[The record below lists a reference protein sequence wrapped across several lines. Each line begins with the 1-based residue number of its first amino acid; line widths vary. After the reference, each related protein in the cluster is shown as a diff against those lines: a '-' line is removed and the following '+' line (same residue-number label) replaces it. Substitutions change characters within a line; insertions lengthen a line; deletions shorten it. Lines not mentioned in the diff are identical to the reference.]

1 MTMNLSIAR
10 RVNVTMAGI
19 MFIAMIPVAHAEQT
33 DCRNIADDK
42 VRLACYDKLTNPAA
56 ASPDSAA
63 VPAAI
68 PAAVKP
74 PPAATMPETAPV
86 ADKAPGVTVVP
97 LDDSTAKARVI
108 DPKDEPEIR
117 IRGRVISCR
126 KDATRKFLFYFDNG
140 QIWRQK
146 DNTNIRW
153 RDCEFDVTIT
163 KDVFGYKMV
172 ADNEGRQVRISR
184 LK

>member
-1 MTMNLSIAR
+1 
-10 RVNVTMAGI
+10 
-19 MFIAMIPVAHAEQT
+19 MFIAMIPLAHADQA
-33 DCRNIADDK
+33 DCRSIADDK
-42 VRLACYDKLTNPAA
+42 ARLDCYDQLTNPAA
-56 ASPDSAA
+56 VSPGAA
-63 VPAAI
+63 AEPAAA

-74 PPAATMPETAPV
+74 PPAAATTPETAPV
-86 ADKAPGVTVVP
+86 AEKAPGVKVVP

-108 DPKDEPEIR
+108 EPGDEPEVQ
-117 IRGRVISCR
+117 IRGRVVSCR
-126 KDATRKFLFYFDNG
+126 KDATRKYLFYFDNG

-153 RDCEFDVTIT
+153 RDCKFDVTIT